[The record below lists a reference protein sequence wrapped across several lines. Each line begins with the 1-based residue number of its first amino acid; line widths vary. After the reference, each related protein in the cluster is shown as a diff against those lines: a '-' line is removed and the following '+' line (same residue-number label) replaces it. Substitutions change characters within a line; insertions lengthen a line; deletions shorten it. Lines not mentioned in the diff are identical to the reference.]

1 LEQQEIIMPNRPI
14 FALLLL
20 TLLSFPLVLWAGGV
34 TQVEKFNYPLTNGSK
49 FTIDD
54 ANGTIAISSWDRN
67 EADITATK
75 HGESQADLDAIR
87 IDIKQEG
94 NSIGVRTVYSRPA
107 LHKGGVS
114 YQVVVP
120 KDIGSLVA
128 NTANGNISAENV
140 GGNVT
145 MKSENGA
152 ITATSLKGAFSL
164 DTTNGSVSAVCTDL
178 AGDGHLHTTNGSIT
192 LALPRSA
199 DALIEAGT
207 TVGRI
212 SSNLTANKVNKGVVG
227 ETLEA
232 KLGAGSHHL
241 EAKTANGNIRLEA
254 R

>member
-1 LEQQEIIMPNRPI
+1 MIMPNRPL

-20 TLLSFPLVLWAGGV
+20 TLISFPLVLLAAGV
-34 TQVEKFNYPLTNGSK
+34 SQTEKFNYPLTHSGK
-49 FTIDD
+49 FTVDD
-54 ANGTIAISSWDRN
+54 ANGTIAISCWDRN
-67 EADITATK
+67 DVEITATK
-75 HGESQADLDAIR
+75 HGESQADLDATR
-87 IDIKQEG
+87 IDIKQGDNTIE
-94 NSIGVRTVYSRPA
+94 VRTVYSSPE
-107 LHKGGVS
+107 LHHGGVS

-120 KDIGSLVA
+120 KDLGNVA
-128 NTANGNISAENV
+128 AYTANGSISVENV
-140 GGNVT
+140 GGDVS

-152 ITATSLKGAFSL
+152 ITATSLKGSFSL
-164 DTTNGSVSAVCTDL
+164 STTNGSINAVCTEL

-199 DALIEAGT
+199 DALIDAAT

-212 SSNLTANKVNKGVVG
+212 NSNLPGNKVNKGLVG

-241 EAKTANGNIRLEA
+241 EANTTNGSIRLEA

>member
-1 LEQQEIIMPNRPI
+1 MIMPNRPV

-20 TLLSFPLVLWAGGV
+20 TLLSSPLGLLAEGV
-34 TQVEKFNYPLTNGSK
+34 GQTEKFNYPLTHGGK
-49 FTIDD
+49 FTVDD
-54 ANGTIAISSWDRN
+54 ANGTIAITCWDRN
-67 EADITATK
+67 EVEITAIK

-87 IDIKQEG
+87 IDIKQGDHTIE
-94 NSIGVRTVYSRPA
+94 VRTVYSSPE
-107 LHKGGVS
+107 LHHGGVS

-120 KDIGSLVA
+120 RDLGKLA
-128 NTANGNISAENV
+128 AYTANGNISVENV
-140 GGNVT
+140 GGDVS

-152 ITATSLKGAFSL
+152 ITATSLKGSFSL
-164 DTTNGSVSAVCTDL
+164 STTNGSINAVCSDL

-199 DALIEAGT
+199 DALIDAAT

-212 SSNLTANKVNKGVVG
+212 NSNLPANQVNKGLVG

-232 KLGAGSHHL
+232 RLGAGSHHL
-241 EAKTANGNIRLEA
+241 EANTTNGSIRLEA